1 MRVPVRLARRRFEHP
16 RAGPSPFTP
25 AERQHPISAGA
36 ACTGV
41 DELDCRRVL
50 PLEARH
56 RVDPKSSARA
66 QIGRRNNKSGI
77 AGVQLQ
83 IGYDGL
89 PRAWGARTRVG
100 GKEVREVFLISE
112 QGKERAKA
120 LAITERQAQIAQAA
134 ERLAH
139 LERSSPVCRH
149 VDEVDG

>member
-50 PLEARH
+50 PLEARYC
-56 RVDPKSSARA
+56 VDPKSSARA

-77 AGVQLQ
+77 AVCNCRL
-83 IGYDGL
+83 DTMAC
-89 PRAWGARTRVG
+89 RAHWGARTRVG

-120 LAITERQAQIAQAA
+120 LAIAERQAQIAQAA

-139 LERSSPVCRH
+139 LERSFPGCRH